1 MQQNNHHN
9 VKILSIES
17 FKHSH
22 LRRQQSV
29 DNEVPSHGQANMQRL
44 LSIPDVLLN
53 ATAAAAA
60 ASGSSSASNFM
71 HHHPTAPRT
80 RIVNMFANSE
90 QTRPVYAPKHPVDL
104 EGLQETAV

>member
-29 DNEVPSHGQANMQRL
+29 DNEPSHNGQANMQRL

-60 ASGSSSASNFM
+60 SSSSASNFM